1 MDVEAKLDM
10 DLGEQDSLIQNV
22 CGFALFSMRCILQY
36 HYSWKWKRC
45 ICLLSYIFLIS
56 LIICSRCGQ
65 GRFEASQIRSW
76 KEENCREKRRKRRW
90 CEGWKGKDCKRG
102 QRCEHE
108 EASTA
113 SKSYP
118 QGCSFRIIFCDWS
131 YFDFLTSMCFISKRQ
146 KPRGDLER
154 NHGWMLL

>member
-22 CGFALFSMRCILQY
+22 WWIRFIQYALHPSI
-36 HYSWKWKRC
+36 S
-45 ICLLSYIFLIS
+45 LLLEMEKMHLLTKYIFLIS